1 LGGATDYSQP
11 FTNAGQVTTNPAT
24 TDSSIISV
32 VVESTSL
39 FQIKASYEQTGPTN
53 YQTVGEAGAND
64 AVTLEPVGFGTMTG
78 MGVATLADAKATLT
92 SVLEEMK
99 GIGIQTGKLGA
110 NLTLIEEAYNLAG
123 DRVAA
128 GQVSLL
134 RMSEED
140 FTDSSMEYAMKKIQ
154 ADGNVALLSQAK
166 EMSSKIYNLLW

>member
-1 LGGATDYSQP
+1 M
-11 FTNAGQVTTNPAT
+11 
-24 TDSSIISV
+24 
-32 VVESTSL
+32 
-39 FQIKASYEQTGPTN
+39 
-53 YQTVGEAGAND
+53 
-64 AVTLEPVGFGTMTG
+64 TLEPVGFGTMTG